1 VEASSLVDLNP
12 ILSRDGAFA
21 HIARAPR
28 LEKLTNMYNRSS
40 GDGATRHLR
49 GHATLSHYAAF
60 GTQIT
65 DESLRILAD
74 LPRLESLNFENCAA
88 ITDLG
93 LRELSRAPRLRKVV
107 VWSCKQVEGRWV
119 PSMPAGVE
127 AKSEPSP
134 PGQVEGY
141 RAETLLDYPDLAIP
155 ADVERLRAPEPTL
168 AGLATLVP
176 FGLRATWVPEGLQLS
191 LDPGIDPR
199 WVSAVTETFAT
210 APFRV
215 VITARPLTLLKL
227 GFGGHN
233 RFRGFDDHGA
243 LLDLAPWFM
252 KTDAQRGRR
261 HDPPVARSYAAD
273 DWVRVV
279 LEVEPGGVRLIVDGT
294 LRHSWDGDFSSLRA
308 RIGLGLAH
316 AGVLT
321 LREFSVERA

>member
-1 VEASSLVDLNP
+1 V
-12 ILSRDGAFA
+12 
-21 HIARAPR
+21 
-28 LEKLTNMYNRSS
+28 
-40 GDGATRHLR
+40 
-49 GHATLSHYAAF
+49 
-60 GTQIT
+60 Q
-65 DESLRILAD
+65 
-74 LPRLESLNFENCAA
+74 
-88 ITDLG
+88 
-93 LRELSRAPRLRKVV
+93 
-107 VWSCKQVEGRWV
+107 
-119 PSMPAGVE
+119 SMPARVE
-127 AKSEPSP
+127 AKSEPPP
-134 PGQVEGY
+134 PGQAEGY

-155 ADVERLRAPEPTL
+155 PDVERLRAPDRSF
-168 AGLATLVP
+168 AGPATLVP
-176 FGLRATWVPEGLQLS
+176 FGLRATWAPDGLQLS

-199 WVSAVTETFAT
+199 WVSAISETVAT

-215 VITARPLTLLKL
+215 VVTARPLTLLKL

-261 HDPPVARSYAAD
+261 RDPPVARTFAPD

-279 LEVEPGGVRLIVDGT
+279 LEVDAGGARLIVDGT

-321 LREFSVERA
+321 LREFAVERA